1 MFRADSIH
9 AARGYVEAFG
19 GEATPLAL
27 VAAEE
32 LHRALALVVAYI
44 EAMATARKG

>member
-1 MFRADSIH
+1 MFRADSIQ

-19 GEATPLAL
+19 GDPTPAAL

-44 EAMATARKG
+44 ESVASSKKG